1 MVFAQKLEVRA
12 QAGSSICNSITAL
25 TNAKT
30 RIEDLD
36 GGSIADLA
44 ERRGRLRPG
53 LSGNPRCHA
62 IIHSS
67 SSFVSS
73 PTRVESVTGKS

>member
-1 MVFAQKLEVRA
+1 MGFAQKPKVRT
-12 QAGSSICNSITAL
+12 QGGSSICDSIIAL

-30 RIEDLD
+30 RIEGLD

-44 ERRGRLRPG
+44 GRRGRLLPG

-67 SSFVSS
+67 SSFGSS
-73 PTRVESVTGKS
+73 PTRVGSVTGKS